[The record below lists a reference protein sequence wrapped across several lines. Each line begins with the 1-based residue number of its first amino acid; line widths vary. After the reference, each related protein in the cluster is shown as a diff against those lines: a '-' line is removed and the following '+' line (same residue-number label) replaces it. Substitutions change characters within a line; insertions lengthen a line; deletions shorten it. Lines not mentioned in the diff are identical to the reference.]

1 MIYETTITIL
11 PEEEKNT
18 SLLESKV
25 LKQLNIKNK
34 KEVNAFVLQKK
45 SIDARK
51 GKIKFHLRYAV
62 YVGESPED
70 KKFSPKWKKVN
81 GEKKVI
87 VVGSGPA
94 GLFASLQLLES
105 GIKPILIERGSRT
118 SKRKT
123 DIAKIST
130 TGIVDANSNYCF
142 GEGGAGTFSDGK
154 LFTRSNKRG
163 DISKILS
170 IFNYHGANENI
181 LSDAHPHIGSDKL
194 PKIINNM
201 IDTIINF
208 GGEVYFDKICT
219 DLILEKTS
227 DDKFIAKGIRCGSEA
242 IFADA
247 VILATGHSATDIYQ
261 MLNSVAIKNKIDVSK
276 ILEEK
281 TFAVGVRVEHPRTVI
296 DKIQYHGKD
305 RTENLPAAEY
315 RLTTQVDERGVYSFC
330 MCPGGLVVPSSSSPE
345 EIVVNGMSPSSRNS
359 KWSNAAIVVEVRPED
374 AKQILKENNIDLEN
388 SELASLKFRTY
399 LEKLTYQ
406 NGSGIKAPAQKL
418 SDFINGV
425 ESKSFP
431 ETSYTPGL
439 ISSRLDLWLPKFIHQ
454 RLQKAFVKFNENMKG
469 FICDKAILIA
479 SETRTSTP
487 VRILRDKETL
497 QSPVIQNLFPAGE
510 GSGYSGGIVSS
521 AMDGENVAKKIL
533 L

>member
-170 IFNYHGANENI
+170 I
-181 LSDAHPHIGSDKL
+181 
-194 PKIINNM
+194 
-201 IDTIINF
+201 
-208 GGEVYFDKICT
+208 C
-219 DLILEKTS
+219 
-227 DDKFIAKGIRCGSEA
+227 
-242 IFADA
+242 
-247 VILATGHSATDIYQ
+247 
-261 MLNSVAIKNKIDVSK
+261 
-276 ILEEK
+276 
-281 TFAVGVRVEHPRTVI
+281 
-296 DKIQYHGKD
+296 
-305 RTENLPAAEY
+305 
-315 RLTTQVDERGVYSFC
+315 RLFF
-330 MCPGGLVVPSSSSPE
+330 L
-345 EIVVNGMSPSSRNS
+345 
-359 KWSNAAIVVEVRPED
+359 
-374 AKQILKENNIDLEN
+374 
-388 SELASLKFRTY
+388 
-399 LEKLTYQ
+399 
-406 NGSGIKAPAQKL
+406 
-418 SDFINGV
+418 
-425 ESKSFP
+425 
-431 ETSYTPGL
+431 
-439 ISSRLDLWLPKFIHQ
+439 LWF
-454 RLQKAFVKFNENMKG
+454 FW
-469 FICDKAILIA
+469 
-479 SETRTSTP
+479 
-487 VRILRDKETL
+487 
-497 QSPVIQNLFPAGE
+497 
-510 GSGYSGGIVSS
+510 
-521 AMDGENVAKKIL
+521 
-533 L
+533 